1 MTNQEQA
8 KQDYLAGMKY
18 KEIAAKYNVSLSTV
32 KSWKARYWKDLK
44 KVATSTKKVAS
55 KNKKVATKS
64 NDETQE
70 LSPSQ
75 ELFCQLVG
83 GQRIPLYRAYMIAF
97 KIKRKSLES
106 IMSSASRLGKR
117 PEINARIVKIQQEVA
132 AKHEWSL
139 DRVIDSLTFV
149 HDEAK
154 ADIYLEGLKK
164 GNSDAMM
171 NSLDRITSLLHI
183 SDDGVRAQAEANIAK
198 IKADEMQGNG
208 ELNPI
213 LVAMAKEAKR
223 LIPEEEDK

>member
-1 MTNQEQA
+1 MNKQEQA
-8 KQDYLAGMKY
+8 EKDYLSGMKY
-18 KEIAAKYNVSLSTV
+18 KDIAAKYDVSINTV
-32 KSWKARYWKDLK
+32 KSWKNRYGWQRGNSKKGASPPK
-44 KVATSTKKVAS
+44 KVHTKLEKVAH
-55 KNKKVATKS
+55 KKEDAS
-64 NDETQE
+64 DE
-70 LSPSQ
+70 LNANQ

-83 GQRIPLYRAYMIAF
+83 GQRLPLYRAYMIAF

-117 PEINARIVKIQQEVA
+117 PEINARIVKIQQEAA

-171 NSLDRITSLLHI
+171 NSIDRITSLLHI
-183 SDDGVRAQAEANIAK
+183 SDEGKRAKAEADIAQSKANEVNSNGSDGNIV
-198 IKADEMQGNG
+198 IVDEWS
-208 ELNPI
+208 
-213 LVAMAKEAKR
+213 
-223 LIPEEEDK
+223 DDDDTDD

>member
-1 MTNQEQA
+1 MSKQEQA

-18 KEIAAKYNVSLSTV
+18 KEIAAKYDVSLSAV

-55 KNKKVATKS
+55 KNKKVAIK
-64 NDETQE
+64 NDDETQD

-83 GQRIPLYRAYMIAF
+83 GQRLPLYRAYMIAF

-117 PEINARIVKIQQEVA
+117 PEINARIVKIQQEAA

-164 GNSDAMM
+164 ANSDAML
-171 NSLDRITSLLHI
+171 NSIDRITELLCFNGEPDAGNI
-183 SDDGVRAQAEANIAK
+183 EINIKPFGDDDDG
-198 IKADEMQGNG
+198 D
-208 ELNPI
+208 
-213 LVAMAKEAKR
+213 
-223 LIPEEEDK
+223 